1 MKQGKDNKP
10 VISTL
15 VKSLLHGENEP
26 IFDATAFYDWDYH
39 FEVDEDIYVEDTD
52 LEVSGV

>member
-1 MKQGKDNKP
+1 MEKGKDNKP

-15 VKSLLHGENEP
+15 VRSLLQGEDEP

-52 LEVSGV
+52 LNCIGV